1 MNVKRKSNNLLL
13 GLILLVLPTLVV
25 TYPLLE
31 YVSEH
36 YSLLFLDT
44 TLLTVIFGGAMVVAY
59 NLHSTRLRFIV
70 VFAVL
75 LGSLYLVYKSIVFF
89 PFEEFDSYYIA
100 NRFRINATLFV
111 AGWFSGFGIARWRY
125 FLVFYSLIVLAISAI
140 AISAIGV
147 YDANQ
152 LAWLIAP
159 PVFYTFYA
167 LFAKELLSNVKNQSK
182 VDFGKIFIRV
192 AIFCSIV
199 FLLFWSTTQL
209 LQSKFTEL
217 DQALQSQKDGDGENG
232 GGGESDEDNM
242 MDRNSENQFRLKD
255 YTELRPRLRQ
265 SEELLFTAYMD
276 NFLENDIPNPQY
288 ITLYHLNQYDE
299 ELERFEV
306 DPEGLADDLFIP
318 NPTQIP
324 NYYVQI
330 DLDVLENDKMEEYIK
345 PVQSTIYVNQL
356 DPEVFVAP
364 STAYSCQ
371 PISVEAA
378 FRDQYRF
385 AYNVQSEV
393 SSLNSA
399 YFVYN
404 TREPQLKA
412 FQEERFRILRK
423 VKDYEG
429 VPEEYLDY
437 YTKMPTGGVYDKI
450 SDLAFDL
457 TKDAQTPIDKILA
470 LRDYFLSKDENG
482 EPRFVY
488 TLTPGSPTDPNIP
501 DASLLN
507 NFLFTTQK
515 GYCTYFAA
523 STLFMLRSQGI
534 PTRMAVG
541 FLTVNRSHN
550 NPGWYWFYADQA
562 HAWTQVYFPEYGW
575 LDFDLT
581 ISNEDAAETSQ
592 PDRTPPLPP
601 VEPQFVAKGVIQEL
615 DTATRG
621 LTLDADLLVIKK
633 TSIAL
638 EQPQLFELDGS
649 SAKVIAE
656 YDTLSFKDLSIG
668 DTAVVTSFDLRI
680 QQMQEK
686 KPSESVEQLIARL
699 PENILVQEI
708 MISPEE
714 EEDPLEEEEQ
724 LSVQEVVNQWIGY
737 TILLFAVVIVTV
749 LLAPFVHYSII
760 KSRVKNKSRADEK
773 AVALY
778 PLVQFLMN
786 QMGYGRGTMT
796 PAAYAEQIVDSKLG
810 TNFGQLMDIYLKIKY
825 SREELTQDE
834 ENTVNEFYPSF
845 KTRFRSSFPPGKRFL
860 NFLKVNRW
868 FYYLINLNIS

>member
-1 MNVKRKSNNLLL
+1 MTIKRKSQNLFL
-13 GLILLVLPTLVV
+13 GLLLLVLPTLVV
-25 TYPLLE
+25 TYPLLN

-36 YSLLFLDT
+36 YSLLFINATFLVG
-44 TLLTVIFGGAMVVAY
+44 LFGSALSVAY
-59 NLHSTRLRFIV
+59 ILHSTRLRFG
-70 VFAVL
+70 VFFGAL
-75 LGSLYLVYKSIVFF
+75 LVCLYFVYQSITFF
-89 PFEEFDSYYIA
+89 PFNEFDAYYIA
-100 NRFRINATLFV
+100 NRFRINATLFAV
-111 AGWFSGFGIARWRY
+111 GWFAGFGIARWRY
-125 FLVFYSLIVLAISAI
+125 FLVFYSLSVLTISAI
-140 AISAIGV
+140 ALSAVGV
-147 YDANQ
+147 YDAGR

-167 LFAKELLSNVKNQSK
+167 LFAKELLNNIRQQGK
-182 VDFGKIFIRV
+182 VDYGKVLLRV
-192 AIFCSIV
+192 AIFCSIL
-199 FLLFWSTTQL
+199 FLLFWSSTQL
-209 LQSKFTEL
+209 LESKFSEL
-217 DQALQSQKDGDGENG
+217 DQALQSQKEGDGENG
-232 GGGESDEDNM
+232 SGSDSEDDNM
-242 MDRNSENQFRLKD
+242 MDRSGENQFRLKD

-276 NFLENDIPNPQY
+276 NFLENEVPNPQY

-324 NYYVQI
+324 NYYVQVN
-330 DLDVLENDKMEEYIK
+330 LDVLENDKMEEYIK
-345 PVQSTIYVNQL
+345 PVKSTIYINQL

-378 FRDQYRF
+378 FRDQYKF

-412 FQEERFRILRK
+412 FQEERFRVLRK

-429 VPEEYLDY
+429 VDQEYLDY

-450 SDLAFDL
+450 SDLAADL
-457 TKDAQTPIDKILA
+457 TKDAQTPLDKVLA

-501 DASLLN
+501 DVSLLN
-507 NFLFTTQK
+507 NFLFNTQK

-523 STLFMLRSQGI
+523 ATLFMLRSQGI

-581 ISNEDAAETSQ
+581 ISNEDAEQTNQ

-601 VEPQFVAKGVIQEL
+601 VEPQFVAKGVIQKL
-615 DTATRG
+615 DTINKA
-621 LTLDADLLVIKK
+621 LTLDADLMVIKK

-638 EQPQLFELDGS
+638 EEPRLFELDAS
-649 SAKVIAE
+649 VAKVIAE
-656 YDTLSFKDLSIG
+656 YDTLSFEDLSVG

-680 QQMQEK
+680 QEMQGQRKGE
-686 KPSESVEQLIARL
+686 SETQLIARL

-708 MISPEE
+708 LVTPEE
-714 EEDPLEEEEQ
+714 EEDLLEEEEEA
-724 LSVQEVVNQWIGY
+724 SIQEVVTEWVKY
-737 TILLFAVVIVTV
+737 ALV
-749 LLAPFVHYSII
+749 LLGLIVLALLLSPYIHYLIL
-760 KSRVKNKSRADEK
+760 KSKVKRSGTIEEK
-773 AVALY
+773 ANALY

-786 QMGYGRGTMT
+786 QMGYGRGTAT
-796 PAAYAEQIVDSKLG
+796 PAAYAKQTVDAILG
-810 TNFGQLMDIYLKIKY
+810 TQFAALMDVYLKIKY
-825 SREELTQDE
+825 SQEALTSEEE
-834 ENTVNEFYPSF
+834 ETVNGFYPSF
-845 KTRFRSSFPPGKRFL
+845 VENFRSNFPTGNRFL

>member
-1 MNVKRKSNNLLL
+1 MTIKRKRKSPLL
-13 GLILLVLPTLVV
+13 GLILLVLPTLFVS
-25 TYPLLE
+25 YPLLN

-36 YSLLFLDT
+36 YSLLFINT
-44 TLLTVIFGGAMVVAY
+44 SLLLLLFGGAMIIAFI
-59 NLHSTRLRFIV
+59 LHSTRLRFFIV
-70 VFAVL
+70 FGALLVF
-75 LGSLYLVYKSIVFF
+75 LYFVYQSIVFF
-89 PFEEFDSYYIA
+89 PFDEFDSYYIA

-111 AGWFSGFGIARWRY
+111 LGWFSGFGIAHWRY
-125 FLVFYSLIVLAISAI
+125 FLVFYSLLVLAISAV
-140 AISAIGV
+140 ALSAVGV

-167 LFAKELLSNVKNQSK
+167 LFAKELLNNVRNQNQINY
-182 VDFGKIFIRV
+182 GKILLRLGVFC
-192 AIFCSIV
+192 AIL
-199 FLLFWSTTQL
+199 FLLFWGTTQL

-217 DQALQSQKDGDGENG
+217 DQALQSQKEGDEGENRSEG
-232 GGGESDEDNM
+232 EDNDDM
-242 MDRNSENQFRLKD
+242 MDRNDENEFRLKD
-255 YTELRPRLRQ
+255 YTQLRPRLRQ

-276 NFLENDIPNPQY
+276 NFLDNGIPNPQY
-288 ITLYHLNQYDE
+288 ITLYHLNQYNE

-306 DPEGLADDLFIP
+306 DPEGMADDLFIP

-324 NYYVQI
+324 QYYVQV
-330 DLDVLENDKMEEYIK
+330 DLDVLDNDKMERFIK
-345 PVQSTIYVNQL
+345 PIQSTIYINQL

-404 TREPQLKA
+404 TRDPEMLK
-412 FQEERFRILRK
+412 FQEERFRTLRRIK
-423 VKDYEG
+423 NYDSVE
-429 VPEEYLDY
+429 EEYLNY

-450 SDLAFDL
+450 GNLAEEL
-457 TKDAQTPIDKILA
+457 TRDAKTPIDKVLA

-523 STLFMLRSQGI
+523 STLFMLRSLGV

-581 ISNEDAAETSQ
+581 ISNEDAEETNQ

-601 VEPQFVAKGVIQEL
+601 VEPQFVAKGVIQQL
-615 DTATRG
+615 DTVTKEM
-621 LTLDADLLVIKK
+621 TLDADLMVIKK
-633 TSIAL
+633 SSVAL
-638 EQPQLFELDGS
+638 EEPQRFELDAS
-649 SAKVIAE
+649 VAKVIAE
-656 YDTLSFKDLSIG
+656 YDTLSFKDLAVG

-680 QQMQEK
+680 QKMRDK
-686 KPSESVEQLIARL
+686 RPSESNQQLIDRL

-708 MISPEE
+708 LIEPEE
-714 EEDPLEEEEQ
+714 EEELLPEEEQ
-724 LSVQEVVNQWIGY
+724 SIQEAVNKWIKY
-737 TILLFAVVIVTV
+737 AV
-749 LLAPFVHYSII
+749 LLLGLIVLALLIAPCVHYLLM
-760 KSRVKNKSRADEK
+760 KSRYTSKKK
-773 AVALY
+773 AEEQVVALY
-778 PLVQFLMN
+778 PLIQFLMN
-786 QMGYGRGTMT
+786 QMGYGRGATT
-796 PAAYAEQIVDSKLG
+796 PAVYAEQTVDSMLG
-810 TNFGQLMDIYLKIKY
+810 TRFAELMTIYLKIKY
-825 SREELTQDE
+825 SQEPLTQE
-834 ENTVNEFYPSF
+834 EEAFVNEFYPSF
-845 KTRFRSSFPPGKRFL
+845 KLKFRNNFSVGKRMV

-868 FYYLINLNIS
+868 FYYLINLNIT